1 METPT
6 RFDLDLAVAAW
17 RRQLTAQ
24 PDLAPADVAE
34 LETHLREAFAELRQR
49 GLAESEAFLVARHR
63 VGPPAQIADEFAK
76 AEPLR
81 YWRRCLF
88 WAAGGALVANL
99 WQVTLNCGIE
109 DAMDALDQYA
119 PQWSTASTAFLA
131 IPLAALL
138 YVAVFGL
145 PVFLTIGWFLRRRAR
160 AVAVAGS
167 SHFWRSRWRLA
178 VAGTLTILAIEGLQW
193 WALPLS
199 TRNSGNGDS
208 GFFMDT
214 GYNIA
219 VWSGFIM
226 NALWPVC
233 LLALM
238 VWLLPRRESGAKCA
252 A

>member
-34 LETHLREAFAELRQR
+34 LETHLREAFAELRR
-49 GLAESEAFLVARHR
+49 GGLAEAEAFLVARHR

-76 AEPLR
+76 AAPAR

-99 WQVTLNCGIE
+99 WQVTLNCGF
-109 DAMDALDQYA
+109 DDALDALVQYV
-119 PQWSTASTAFLA
+119 PQSFLA
-131 IPLAALL
+131 VPLAALL
-138 YVAVFGL
+138 YLAVFGL
-145 PVFLTIGWFLRRRAR
+145 PVFLAMGWFLRRRAR

-167 SHFWRSRWRLA
+167 GHFWHSRWRLA
-178 VAGTLTILAIEGLQW
+178 VAGILTILATEGLQW
-193 WALPLS
+193 WAVSLS
-199 TRNSGNGDS
+199 TRNNSGDGIG
-208 GFFMDT
+208 GFMSI

-219 VWSGFIM
+219 VWDGFIT

-238 VWLLPRRESGAKCA
+238 VWLLPRREPVA